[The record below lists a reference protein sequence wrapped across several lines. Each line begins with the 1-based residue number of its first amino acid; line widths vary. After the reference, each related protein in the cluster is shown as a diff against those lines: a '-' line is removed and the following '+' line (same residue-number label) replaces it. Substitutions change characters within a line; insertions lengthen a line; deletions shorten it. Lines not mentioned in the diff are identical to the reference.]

1 MITKFERFE
10 NNKERF
16 KVGEYAI
23 IVPFNN
29 QRVKIIKV
37 TDNATIWIEDDDGN
51 QAEFLIKDFIPE
63 IEYNAKKYNLWYI
76 KNIENFSVIKNLYIN
91 KNNMRIYWTIEE
103 EKELRYY
110 YEELGLG
117 KWNSQ
122 I

>member
-63 IEYNAKKYNLWYI
+63 IEYNAKKYNL
-76 KNIENFSVIKNLYIN
+76 
-91 KNNMRIYWTIEE
+91 
-103 EKELRYY
+103 
-110 YEELGLG
+110 
-117 KWNSQ
+117 
-122 I
+122 